1 MDSVGE
7 QKEEAVNHCERRDF
21 AGSLGS
27 RPCDPWSIFSFLC
40 IQLCQFGDQAR
51 FLFPISPRSQP
62 QELTDRFFDW
72 DVNDECTVGKV
83 AKMWLPHFFSLFSL
97 VPFQRRGA
105 KTCMTMGPE
114 YFFLSIQ
121 HLFFLFGVK
130 ACYSLIC
137 TRALPERFTPAR
149 RSFLASR
156 VSFLLNPDSFSA
168 TPAVPAFF
176 CRRFCYRSGQDSR
189 TVWNGGAKDVQP
201 GPQSEGMDSGWISA
215 DALCRPSSSLSR
227 AFAFFFSF
235 FFVFNRVCVY
245 CSLLHPPPVSPRKVT
260 SASSTLC

>member
-1 MDSVGE
+1 MDSVEE

-21 AGSLGS
+21 AGSLGSLGS

-72 DVNDECTVGKV
+72 DVNDECTVDKV

-114 YFFLSIQ
+114 YFF
-121 HLFFLFGVK
+121 
-130 ACYSLIC
+130 
-137 TRALPERFTPAR
+137 
-149 RSFLASR
+149 
-156 VSFLLNPDSFSA
+156 FLLSNNSFSYS
-168 TPAVPAFF
+168 V
-176 CRRFCYRSGQDSR
+176 
-189 TVWNGGAKDVQP
+189 
-201 GPQSEGMDSGWISA
+201 
-215 DALCRPSSSLSR
+215 
-227 AFAFFFSF
+227 
-235 FFVFNRVCVY
+235 
-245 CSLLHPPPVSPRKVT
+245 
-260 SASSTLC
+260 